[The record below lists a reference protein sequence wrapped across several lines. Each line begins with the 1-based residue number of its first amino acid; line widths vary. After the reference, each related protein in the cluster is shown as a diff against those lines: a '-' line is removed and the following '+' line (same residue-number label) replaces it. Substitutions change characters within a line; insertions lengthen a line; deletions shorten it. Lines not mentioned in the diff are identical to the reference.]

1 MTGVRFGD
9 IHSYADLGLVLSS
22 VKITPPKP
30 KTYRISVAAA
40 DGDIDISEAL
50 TGGDI
55 KYERRTI
62 TIEFAVLGDNRS
74 IQDKYSEVMNAVH
87 GKEFAEIVFDDD
99 GNYYYT
105 GRVSATAL
113 SNEPL
118 RGVITVQC
126 IVDPYKYDFGDN
138 WLWDPFSF
146 ETGIVN
152 EVNSLTV
159 NGTLEVTYIGQ
170 RKKYIP
176 VITVTSAMTVTFED
190 KNYNLIAGDNKVFG
204 IKFHEGINL
213 LTFNGNGTVSI
224 ENKGGS
230 L

>member
-1 MTGVRFGD
+1 MTGVRFGE
-9 IHSYADLGLVLSS
+9 IHSYNDLGLALSS

-40 DGDIDISEAL
+40 DGDIDVTEAL
-50 TGGDI
+50 TGGDV

-62 TIEFAVLGDNRS
+62 TLEFAMLGESRDIHN
-74 IQDKYSEVMNAVH
+74 KYSEVMNAIH

-99 GNYYYT
+99 ANYYHT

-118 RGVITVQC
+118 KGVMTVQC
-126 IVDPYKYDFGDN
+126 IVDPYKYDFGDD

-146 ETGIVN
+146 ETGIAN
-152 EVNSLTV
+152 EVNNLTV

-176 VITVTSAMTVTFED
+176 VITATSAMTVIFEG
-190 KNYNLIAGDNKVFG
+190 KSYNLVAGNNKIFD
-204 IKFHEGINL
+204 IRFHEGINL

>member
-9 IHSYADLGLVLSS
+9 IHSYNDLGLALGS

-40 DGDIDISEAL
+40 DGDIDITEAL

-62 TIEFAVLGDNRS
+62 TIEFEMLGDNRDIHS
-74 IQDKYSEVMNAVH
+74 KYSEVMNAVH
-87 GKEFAEIVFDDD
+87 GKKFAEIVFDDD

-113 SNEPL
+113 SSEPL
-118 RGVITVQC
+118 KGIITVQC
-126 IVDPYKYDFGDN
+126 IVEPYKYDFGDN

-146 ETGIVN
+146 ETGIIN
-152 EVNSLTV
+152 ETNSLEV

-176 VITVTSAMTVTFED
+176 TITTTSAMTVFFEGGS
-190 KNYNLIAGDNKVFG
+190 YNLVSGKNKIFE
-204 IKFHEGINL
+204 IEFHEGINL
-213 LTFNGNGTVSI
+213 LTFSGNGVVSI

>member
-1 MTGVRFGD
+1 MTGVRFGT
-9 IHSYADLGLVLSS
+9 IHSYNDLGLALSS

-30 KTYRISVAAA
+30 KTYRISVAAV
-40 DGDIDISEAL
+40 DGDIDITEAL

-62 TIEFAVLGDNRS
+62 TIEFAMLGDERQ
-74 IQDKYSEVMNAVH
+74 IHDKYSQVMNAIH
-87 GKEFAEIVFDDD
+87 GKDFPQIVFDDD

-113 SNEPL
+113 GSEAL
-118 RGVITVQC
+118 KGIITVQC
-126 IVDPYKYDFGDN
+126 IVDPYKYDWGDD
-138 WLWDPFSF
+138 WLWDPFCF
-146 ETGIVN
+146 ENGVIN
-152 EVNSLTV
+152 EMDSLEV

-176 VITVTSAMTVTFED
+176 AISVTSAMTVTF
-190 KNYNLIAGDNKVFG
+190 KGKSHNLIPGKNKIFD
-204 IKFHEGINL
+204 IRFCEGINL
-213 LTFNGNGTVSI
+213 LTFNGHGIVSI

>member
-1 MTGVRFGD
+1 MTGVRFGN
-9 IHSYADLGLVLSS
+9 IHSYDNLGLTINS

-30 KTYRISVAAA
+30 KTYRISVPAA
-40 DGDIDISEAL
+40 DADIDMTQAL
-50 TGGDI
+50 TDGDV

-62 TIEFAVLGDNRS
+62 TVELAMLGDNRD
-74 IQDKYSEVMNAVH
+74 IQNKYSEVMNALH
-87 GKEFAEIVFDDD
+87 GKEFEEIVFDDD

-113 SNEPL
+113 SSEPL
-118 RGVITVQC
+118 KGIVTVQC
-126 IVDPYKYDFGDN
+126 IVDPYKYDFGDD

-146 ETGIVN
+146 ETGIIN
-152 EVNSLTV
+152 EMNSLEV

-170 RKKYIP
+170 RKQYIP
-176 VITVTSAMTVTFED
+176 TITVTSAMTVTFQGSS
-190 KNYNLIAGDNKVFG
+190 YNLTSGKNKIFD
-204 IKFHEGINL
+204 IKFREGINL
-213 LTFNGNGTVSI
+213 LTFIGNGIVSI